1 MRIYLTPTYYKMARQ
16 VVGTANNNAHDCT
29 AEGLNPH
36 HKTEMYYTNSLKR
49 RLWKVKMKI
58 NLGLGT
64 FFQVQLKSL
73 LYIPLP
79 RSKLKNMILQT
90 EHLF

>member
-1 MRIYLTPTYYKMARQ
+1 M
-16 VVGTANNNAHDCT
+16 
-29 AEGLNPH
+29 EGQNEN
-36 HKTEMYYTNSLKR
+36 K
-49 RLWKVKMKI
+49 
-58 NLGLGT
+58 LGLGT